1 MQMTSTTVRGD
12 DAALAMDVLRRI
24 VRALRVFTHATERE
38 FGVSAAQFFV
48 LRQLAARPG
57 QSLGELASRTR
68 TSPSSVSE
76 VAAALVKRGLVVRGR
91 ADDDHRRAEFRLT
104 SEGSELLGHAPVS
117 VQEQLVA
124 GFERLPPEEQRVL
137 REGMEAWLEASGLS
151 DVPATMFFEGV
162 EGPSRNEP

>member
-1 MQMTSTTVRGD
+1 MQVRSTTGRGAD
-12 DAALAMDVLRRI
+12 VALAMDVLRRI

-57 QSLGELASRTR
+57 QSLGELASHTR

-91 ADDDHRRAEFRLT
+91 AHDDHRRAEFRLT
-104 SEGSELLGHAPVS
+104 SNGLELLGHAPVS

-124 GFERLPPEEQRVL
+124 GFERLPPTDQRVL
-137 REGMEAWLEASGLS
+137 REGMEAWLAASGLS
-151 DVPATMFFEGV
+151 EVPATMFFEGIG
-162 EGPSRNEP
+162 EPSRNEP

>member
-1 MQMTSTTVRGD
+1 MESTPVRGG

-91 ADDDHRRAEFRLT
+91 ADDDHRRAEFTLT
-104 SEGSELLGHAPVS
+104 AEGLELLEHAPVS

-124 GFERLPPEEQRVL
+124 GFERLPSGEQRVL
-137 REGMEAWLEASGLS
+137 REGLEAWLEASGLS
-151 DVPATMFFEGV
+151 GVPADMFFEGDG
-162 EGPSRNEP
+162 GPRPAG